1 MTTTILL
8 LAMLLVI
15 SYNDE
20 VLALVQ
26 EGYLLV
32 DTEFLKPLY

>member
-1 MTTTILL
+1 MTTTILY
-8 LAMLLVI
+8 LAMLLLI

-26 EGYLLV
+26 EGYLSLNP
-32 DTEFLKPLY
+32 EFLKPLY

>member
-26 EGYLLV
+26 EGYFLV
-32 DTEFLKPLY
+32 NTEFIKPLY

>member
-32 DTEFLKPLY
+32 DKEFLKPLY